1 MQLVYVDDLHI
12 VTAGRDKF
20 ATLWMIL
27 LAYEIVGNP
36 FSYHKF
42 VGGVAVDFI
51 GYHISFSSW
60 QAGIS
65 EKRARWIVD
74 WIDQTETANWLV
86 SGRALAEFVGRM
98 TFVKPFLAPLYAW
111 QAVVSRGTV
120 ARLPQMAHIVLCFIR
135 GNSCKA

>member
-12 VTAGRDKF
+12 VTSGRDKF

-27 LAYEIVGNP
+27 LAYEIVGTP

-74 WIDQTETANWLV
+74 WINQTERANWLV

-98 TFVKPFLAPLYAW
+98 TFV
-111 QAVVSRGTV
+111 
-120 ARLPQMAHIVLCFIR
+120 ARMLV
-135 GNSCKA
+135 

>member
-1 MQLVYVDDLHI
+1 MNRLE
-12 VTAGRDKF
+12 
-20 ATLWMIL
+20 L
-27 LAYEIVGNP
+27 LTDRPP

-74 WIDQTETANWLV
+74 WVDQTERANWLV

-98 TFVKPFLAPLYAW
+98 TFVACMLVWLNLVGVSFSLPGTRVRHSFPLGALRPELGMCTPGIGF
-111 QAVVSRGTV
+111 A
-120 ARLPQMAHIVLCFIR
+120 LCPCL
-135 GNSCKA
+135 GPSLS